1 MAAAVVVAAQR
12 VCNAGVLRTA
22 CRGYALISNYGIS
35 CQYAALACSFQTHC
49 NISASYN
56 VTVQQRRQRS
66 FFNKL
71 TANELW
77 KGVAAENTAGGRKGR
92 GKRGKRKKTRD
103 LNRGQVL
110 GEGKIGFLWP
120 GLNAPLMV
128 SGKVQSITQRNEEEQ
143 KALQLAKAEEQK
155 QLDKR
160 KRVRIK
166 KERGWT
172 GRSWGGVSLGLP
184 DPGPNGE
191 TFEDFDSRVLEV
203 RSVFNMTSNEG
214 RKRSM
219 RALVAVGNGKGS
231 AGFALGKAAHMKN
244 ALRKAKNKAIRHLH
258 YVERYEDHTIY
269 HDIAATFKKTTIRMK
284 KQNKG
289 YGLRCHRAIIT
300 LCKLIGIKNMYA
312 RVYGSKNILNLTT
325 CLFKGLANQETH
337 QKLADKKKLYVVE
350 FRDEC
355 GPLPIVVGK
364 PNGPVREDPEPEEAA
379 LDVRLEWKE
388 VKATQGMRSKW
399 ADVKRAVW

>member
-191 TFEDFDSRVLEV
+191 TFEDFDSRVLELL
-203 RSVFNMTSNEG
+203 STSGFNS
-214 RKRSM
+214 S
-219 RALVAVGNGKGS
+219 
-231 AGFALGKAAHMKN
+231 
-244 ALRKAKNKAIRHLH
+244 
-258 YVERYEDHTIY
+258 
-269 HDIAATFKKTTIRMK
+269 
-284 KQNKG
+284 
-289 YGLRCHRAIIT
+289 
-300 LCKLIGIKNMYA
+300 
-312 RVYGSKNILNLTT
+312 
-325 CLFKGLANQETH
+325 
-337 QKLADKKKLYVVE
+337 
-350 FRDEC
+350 
-355 GPLPIVVGK
+355 
-364 PNGPVREDPEPEEAA
+364 
-379 LDVRLEWKE
+379 
-388 VKATQGMRSKW
+388 
-399 ADVKRAVW
+399 